1 MHAQMLLQARAG
13 RLPAAVGRA
22 LVWRRPR
29 LWAARTDP
37 RGGGPAVPNS
47 PRPRLPA
54 PRAPATPFWAPPPAV
69 VRQAAGAAAPAAPR
83 RAARAA
89 AASGEVSQS
98 GKKPKRGRA
107 AKEHP
112 EKEKEAA
119 KAAPGSLSS
128 GSLSST
134 FWAEELEDD
143 DPGESFLV
151 RAAAEGF
158 LGGGALLGAPVGG
171 WSLWEELRVETPG
184 QPGLDGYSAARR
196 HPRPRP
202 PLTPAAHARRLCP
215 PLAPP
220 SPPRPSPSPP
230 PPQGP
235 YMDSVLKVYCL
246 HTEPNFSLPWQRK
259 RQYPSSSS
267 GFIVSAGE
275 RRWILT
281 NAHSVDYHT
290 QVRAAGRGEGRWAQL
305 RRGVVTDARPVD
317 SHTKAGRPARGEGR
331 GAAARGATLRGRAP
345 AGSHHSPRRACAL
358 ACPNAG
364 GASFATR

>member
-151 RAAAEGF
+151 RAEGF